1 MKAIWNNTV
10 IAESDDIVS
19 VEGNSYFPIES
30 VKKEFLRSSQTH
42 SVCPW
47 KGNASYYDLEVDGKI
62 NKDAAWYYPEP
73 KDAARNIKGRVAF
86 WKGVQVINS

>member
-1 MKAIWNNTV
+1 MKAIWNNAI

-47 KGNASYYDLEVDGKI
+47 KGNASYYDLERSTRMLPGITLSQKML
-62 NKDAAWYYPEP
+62 P
-73 KDAARNIKGRVAF
+73 GT
-86 WKGVQVINS
+86 